1 MSLNTVSKYGGHLFS
16 RVPSVDIQR
25 SKFDRSCGLKTS
37 LDGGYLVPIF
47 VDDMLPGDSIKL
59 SYSHLMRMTTPLA
72 PFMDNARAT
81 VFFFSVPKRL
91 VWDNFE
97 SFWTGS
103 ERGKSGTT
111 HVKYPQLTIPQVN
124 LIEQTLFDYMGLPI
138 NISGDSLTVNAM
150 PFRAYNLI
158 YNEWFRDENLCP
170 EAKVNYSDTGDV
182 PGDFFLRK
190 RGKRHDYFTSCLP
203 WPQKGTAVEMPLGGQ
218 AAVVGNGI
226 ALGLTSVID
235 NNATVFGGLVKN
247 GSYLEPRDS
256 LYGASLGTLSDN
268 HTNSFVDQYAVG
280 VTSDPDKSGLVADLS
295 GASAV
300 TINSLRQ
307 AFQVQKLYEKDAR
320 GGSRMTETILAHFK
334 TRAPDQ
340 RLQRPEYLG
349 GGNIALQVDTVAQ
362 TSATVADVSPQ
373 GNLAAKAQSVGM
385 GAVNISASFT
395 EPCYLIGLIC
405 VTCDLT
411 YQQGVNRLF
420 NVKSRLDE
428 YWPSLAHIGEQAV
441 KVKEIYADGSANDD
455 KTFGYQERYA
465 EYRYKPSQI
474 TGVLR
479 STARTPLDIW
489 HLAQKFSEAPSLS
502 EAFIEENP
510 PFARVLAIQDEPQF
524 LLDAWFNYRCI
535 RPMPLYGVPGLV
547 DHF

>member
-16 RVPSVDIQR
+16 RVPSVEIQR

-111 HVKYPQLTIPQVN
+111 HVKYPSIAITRNRLS
-124 LIEQTLFDYMGLPI
+124 EQTLFDYMGLPV
-138 NISGDSLTVNAM
+138 NISGAGLTVNAL

-158 YNEWFRDENLCP
+158 YNEWFRDENLVDEVP
-170 EAKVNYSDTGDV
+170 ISYGDS
-182 PGDFFLRK
+182 GDDINTFAVRK

-203 WPQKGTAVEMPLGGQ
+203 WPQKGTGVELPLGGR
-218 AAVVGNGI
+218 APVIGDGN
-226 ALGLTSVID
+226 ALGLMSVTSSGAFAAAGLIKTSNGLTARDDAYGTDAGTKVSGD
-235 NNATVFGGLVKN
+235 NPF
-247 GSYLEPRDS
+247 SD
-256 LYGASLGTLSDN
+256 LYSI
-268 HTNSFVDQYAVG
+268 G
-280 VTSDPDKSGLVADLS
+280 VTDVAEKSGLVADLS
-295 GASAV
+295 GATAA

-307 AFQVQKLYEKDAR
+307 AFQIQRLYEKDAR
-320 GGSRMTETILAHFK
+320 GGSRMTETILAHFR

-362 TSATVADVSPQ
+362 TSATVTDVSPQ

-420 NVKSRLDE
+420 DVKTRLDE

-441 KVKEIYADGSANDD
+441 KVREIYADGGNTDS

-474 TGVLR
+474 TGKLR
-479 STARTPLDIW
+479 STAKTPLDIW
-489 HLAQKFSEAPSLS
+489 HLAQKFSSAPSLS
-502 EAFIEENP
+502 KEFIEEDP
-510 PFARVLAIQDEPQF
+510 PFKRVLAIQDEPQF
-524 LLDAWFNYRCI
+524 LLDAWFNYKCI

>member
-16 RVPSVDIQR
+16 RVPSVEIQR

-111 HVKYPQLTIPQVN
+111 HVKYPSIAIAKKWLT
-124 LIEQTLFDYMGLPI
+124 EQTLFDYMGLPV
-138 NISGDSLTVNAM
+138 NISGAGLTVNVL

-158 YNEWFRDENLCP
+158 YNEWFRDENLVDEVP
-170 EAKVNYSDTGDV
+170 ISYGDS
-182 PGDFFLRK
+182 GDDIHTFAVRK

-203 WPQKGTAVEMPLGGQ
+203 WPQKGTGVELPLGGQ
-218 AAVVGNGI
+218 APVLGDGK
-226 ALGLTSVID
+226 ALGLM
-235 NNATVFGGLVKN
+235 
-247 GSYLEPRDS
+247 S
-256 LYGASLGTLSDN
+256 LNSAGAYVGASLTKTSNGLTVRDGAWGTDVGTKVSGDNPFSDLY
-268 HTNSFVDQYAVG
+268 SVG
-280 VTSDPDKSGLVADLS
+280 VTNDAEYSGLVADLT
-295 GASAV
+295 GATAA

-307 AFQVQKLYEKDAR
+307 AFQIQRLYEKDAR

-362 TSATVADVSPQ
+362 TSATVTDVSPQ

-395 EPCYLIGLIC
+395 EPCYIIGLIC

-420 NVKSRLDE
+420 DVKTRLDE

-441 KVKEIYADGSANDD
+441 KVREIYADGGATDD

-474 TGVLR
+474 TGKLR
-479 STARTPLDIW
+479 STAKTPLDIW
-489 HLAQKFSEAPSLS
+489 HLAQKFSSAPSLS
-502 EAFIEENP
+502 KEFIEEDP
-510 PFARVLAIQDEPQF
+510 PFKRVLAIQDEPQF
-524 LLDAWFNYRCI
+524 LLDAWFNYKCI

>member
-37 LDGGYLVPIF
+37 IDGGYLVPIF

-111 HVKYPQLTIPQVN
+111 HVKYPSITVPRAN
-124 LIEQTLFDYMGLPI
+124 LVEQSLYDYMGLPI
-138 NISGDSLTVNAM
+138 NISGNSLTVNVM
-150 PFRAYNLI
+150 PFRAYNLV
-158 YNEWFRDENLCP
+158 YNEWFRDENLCN
-170 EAKVNYSDTGDV
+170 EAPVNYSDTGDV
-182 PGDFFLRK
+182 VTDFVLRK

-203 WPQKGTAVEMPLGGQ
+203 WPQKGTAVEMPLGGT
-218 AAVVGNGI
+218 APVVGDTLRGLILECADKHAVLSSWNNSEFFYPSTGI
-226 ALGLTSVID
+226 SKERTDGYVLSDLPRPGSINHGVWNVTDDPSLTS
-235 NNATVFGGLVKN
+235 L
-247 GSYLEPRDS
+247 
-256 LYGASLGTLSDN
+256 
-268 HTNSFVDQYAVG
+268 H
-280 VTSDPDKSGLVADLS
+280 ADLS
-295 GASAV
+295 QASAV

-320 GGSRMTETILAHFK
+320 GGSRMTETILAHFR

-411 YQQGVNRLF
+411 YQQGVNRLYS
-420 NVKSRLDE
+420 VKSRLDE

-441 KVKEIYADGSANDD
+441 KVKEIYADGTANDD

-474 TGVLR
+474 TGKLR
-479 STARTPLDIW
+479 STATTPLDIW
-489 HLAQKFSEAPSLS
+489 HLAQKFSAAPSLS
-502 EAFIEENP
+502 KEFIEESP
-510 PFARVLAIQDEPQF
+510 PFSRVLAIQDEPQF

>member
-111 HVKYPQLTIPQVN
+111 HVTYPSIAIPKVR
-124 LIEQTLFDYMGLPI
+124 LKEQSLYDYMGLPV
-138 NISGDSLTVNAM
+138 NISGTGLTVNAL

-158 YNEWFRDENLCP
+158 YNEWFRDENLVDEVP
-170 EAKVNYSDTGDV
+170 ISYGDS
-182 PGDFFLRK
+182 GDDLNSFAVRK

-203 WPQKGTAVEMPLGGQ
+203 WPQKGTGVNLPLGGR
-218 AAVVGNGI
+218 APVIGDGN
-226 ALGLTSVID
+226 ALGLMSVTSSG
-235 NNATVFGGLVKN
+235 AFASAGLTKTSN
-247 GSYLEPRDS
+247 GLTARDDA
-256 LYGASLGTLSDN
+256 YGADSGTKVSGNNPFSDLY
-268 HTNSFVDQYAVG
+268 SIG
-280 VTSDPDKSGLVADLS
+280 VTNDADYSGLVADLT
-295 GASAV
+295 SATAA

-307 AFQVQKLYEKDAR
+307 AFQIQRLYEKDAR

-362 TSATVADVSPQ
+362 TSATVTDVSPQ

-420 NVKSRLDE
+420 NVKTRLDE

-441 KVKEIYADGSANDD
+441 KVREIYADGGSTDS

-474 TGVLR
+474 TGKLR
-479 STARTPLDIW
+479 STAKTPLDIW
-489 HLAQKFSEAPSLS
+489 HLAQKFSSAPSLS
-502 EAFIEENP
+502 KEFIEEDP
-510 PFARVLAIQDEPQF
+510 PFNRVLAIQDEPQF
-524 LLDAWFNYRCI
+524 LLDAWFNYKCI

>member
-16 RVPSVDIQR
+16 RVPSVEIQR

-111 HVKYPQLTIPQVN
+111 HVKYPSIAIPKVR
-124 LIEQTLFDYMGLPI
+124 LKEQSLYDYMGLPV
-138 NISGDSLTVNAM
+138 NISGTGLTVNAL

-158 YNEWFRDENLCP
+158 YNEWFRDENLVDEVP
-170 EAKVNYSDTGDV
+170 ISYGDS
-182 PGDFFLRK
+182 GDDLNSFAVRK

-203 WPQKGTAVEMPLGGQ
+203 WPQKGTGVNLPLGGR
-218 AAVVGNGI
+218 APVIGDGN
-226 ALGLTSVID
+226 ALGLMSVTSSGEF
-235 NNATVFGGLVKN
+235 ASAGLTKTSN
-247 GSYLEPRDS
+247 GLTARDDA
-256 LYGASLGTLSDN
+256 YGADSGIKVSGNNPFSDLY
-268 HTNSFVDQYAVG
+268 SIG
-280 VTSDPDKSGLVADLS
+280 VTNDADYSGLVADLT
-295 GASAV
+295 SATAA

-307 AFQVQKLYEKDAR
+307 AFQIQRLYEKDAR

-362 TSATVADVSPQ
+362 TSATVTDVSPQ

-420 NVKSRLDE
+420 DVKTRLDE

-441 KVKEIYADGSANDD
+441 KVREIYADGGSTDS

-474 TGVLR
+474 TGKLR
-479 STARTPLDIW
+479 STAKTPLDIW
-489 HLAQKFSEAPSLS
+489 HLAQKFSSAPSLS
-502 EAFIEENP
+502 KEFIEEDP
-510 PFARVLAIQDEPQF
+510 PFNRVLAIQDEPQF
-524 LLDAWFNYRCI
+524 LLDAWFNYKCI

>member
-111 HVKYPQLTIPQVN
+111 HVKYPSIAVPKERLK
-124 LIEQTLFDYMGLPI
+124 EQSLYDYMGLPV
-138 NISGDSLTVNAM
+138 NISGSGLTVNAL

-158 YNEWFRDENLCP
+158 YNEWFRDENLCTEVP
-170 EAKVNYSDTGDV
+170 ITYGDS
-182 PGDFFLRK
+182 GDDLKHFSVRK

-203 WPQKGTAVEMPLGGQ
+203 WPQKGTAVEMPLGGR
-218 AAVVGNGI
+218 APVIGDGK
-226 ALGLTSVID
+226 ALGLTSIVN
-235 NNATVFGGLVKN
+235 NNATVTAGLTMN
-247 GSYLEPRDS
+247 GSYLEPRNS
-256 LYGASLGTLSDN
+256 LYGATLGTRADN
-268 HTNSFVDQYAVG
+268 HTNSFADQYAVG

-295 GASAV
+295 DATAV

-307 AFQVQKLYEKDAR
+307 AFQIQRLYEKDAR

-362 TSATVADVSPQ
+362 TSATVTDVSPQ

-420 NVKSRLDE
+420 DVKTRLDE

-441 KVKEIYADGSANDD
+441 KVREIYADGGSTDS

-474 TGVLR
+474 TGKLR
-479 STARTPLDIW
+479 STAKTPLDIW
-489 HLAQKFSEAPSLS
+489 HLAQKFSSAPSLS
-502 EAFIEENP
+502 KEFIEEDP
-510 PFARVLAIQDEPQF
+510 PFNRVLAIQDEPQF
-524 LLDAWFNYRCI
+524 LLDAWFNYKCI